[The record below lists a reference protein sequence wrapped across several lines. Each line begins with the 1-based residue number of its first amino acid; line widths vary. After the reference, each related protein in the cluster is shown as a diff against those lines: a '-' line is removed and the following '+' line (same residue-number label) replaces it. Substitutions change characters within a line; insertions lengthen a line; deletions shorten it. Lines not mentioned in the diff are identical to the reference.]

1 MLSTTSAQR
10 VGIALLIAV
19 TAGSAL
25 AGCESKNKSG
35 EPTQSTS
42 SSAATPAA
50 QAPGGFDI
58 SRIAQLEKQFPP
70 DSEVTPIPHTTVN
83 QEEADRLAGMR
94 KEFVYDPPQCGALLS
109 KSAHLGAGSQIQG
122 MAARKPPQI
131 VILAVESPAAVT
143 DPPEVA
149 GCDRVTFTVPDKVK
163 GTAERI
169 PGPPI
174 AGIKTTGTKTH
185 MDLTTP
191 EGPKSEDETTFRA
204 ELSDR
209 VEVAVGG
216 KADPARLE
224 DLLNQAVIAVRGH

>member
-1 MLSTTSAQR
+1 MNTWDYLPRA
-10 VGIALLIAV
+10 AV
-19 TAGSAL
+19 TLLVAATVGSAL
-25 AGCESKNKSG
+25 AGCGSGNKSA
-35 EPTQSTS
+35 TQSS
-42 SSAATPAA
+42 SSTSTSES
-50 QAPGGFDI
+50 PGGFDI
-58 SRIAQLEKQFPP
+58 SRIDQVGLKLPQEDEA
-70 DSEVTPIPHTTVN
+70 TPIPHTTVN
-83 QEEADRLAGMR
+83 QDEADHLAGLR
-94 KEFVYDPPQCGALLS
+94 KEFVYDPPRCGALLS
-109 KSAHLGAGSQIQG
+109 KSTHLVAGSQVQG
-122 MAARKPPQI
+122 VAVRKPQEI
-131 VILAVESPAAVT
+131 VILAVESPAAVA

-149 GCDRVTFTVPDKVK
+149 GCDRVSFTVPDKLK

-191 EGPKSEDETTFRA
+191 EGPKAEDETTFRA

-216 KADPARLE
+216 KADQARLE

>member
-25 AGCESKNKSG
+25 AGCGSGNKSA
-35 EPTQSTS
+35 TQSS
-42 SSAATPAA
+42 SSTSTSEP
-50 QAPGGFDI
+50 PGGFDI
-58 SRIAQLEKQFPP
+58 SRIDQVGLKLPP
-70 DSEVTPIPHTTVN
+70 EDEATPIPHTTVN
-83 QEEADRLAGMR
+83 QDEADHLAGMR
-94 KEFVYDPPQCGALLS
+94 KEFVYDPPQCGAVLS
-109 KSAHLGAGSQIQG
+109 KSTHLVAGSQVQG
-122 MAARKPPQI
+122 VAVRKPQQI
-131 VILAVESPAAVT
+131 VIMAVESPAAVT
-143 DPPEVA
+143 DPPATA
-149 GCDRVTFTVPDKVK
+149 GCDHVTFTVPDKVK

-169 PGPPI
+169 PGPSI
-174 AGIKTTGTKTH
+174 AGVKTTGTKTH

-191 EGPKSEDETTFRA
+191 EGPRTEDETTFRA

-209 VEVAVGG
+209 VEIAVGG